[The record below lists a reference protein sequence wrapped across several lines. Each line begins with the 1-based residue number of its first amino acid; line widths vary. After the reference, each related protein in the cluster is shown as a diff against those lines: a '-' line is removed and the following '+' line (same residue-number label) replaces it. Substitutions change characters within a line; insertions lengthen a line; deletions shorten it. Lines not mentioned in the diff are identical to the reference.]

1 MPVIRFTQETAM
13 SFEPG
18 PASLTVHRD
27 RFADIDRQAAQLSGY
42 DQIYRQLSRGAFAGS
57 FTTVEGGQG
66 AGIYVET
73 VNQVIEQFSAV
84 PEGQTSLVFLCGD
97 QPAARFGARA
107 FSPGT
112 AMLLGPG
119 AEIDFQSAPGTHV
132 CVVTLGEDAVR
143 QAGEA
148 SAAPPPARGE
158 TRLVDNPAAT
168 GRLVQTVST
177 LLQCALLAAGVGAE
191 VIDGDGFAAEVAA
204 IMAAMTG
211 LAGAG
216 LADRFPSLDRRA
228 ALFREA
234 RDTIHDT
241 LDSATVPR
249 LQKHLNV
256 SRRTLEY
263 AFQEAAGMS
272 PHAYIA
278 AVRLDAVRRALKSS
292 SDSIGDIAAR
302 HGIWHLGRLAGQFR
316 EVFGMLPSEM
326 RRE

>member
-1 MPVIRFTQETAM
+1 M
-13 SFEPG
+13 SFETG
-18 PASLTVHRD
+18 ATSLTVHRD

-42 DQIYRQLSRGAFAGS
+42 DQIYRQLSRGAFDGS

-73 VNQVIEQFSAV
+73 VNQTIEQFSSV

-97 QPAARFGARA
+97 QPAARFGART

-112 AMLLGPG
+112 AVLLGPG
-119 AEIDFQSAPGTHV
+119 AEIDFQSSSATHV
-132 CVVTLGEDAVR
+132 CVVTLGDEAIR
-143 QAGEA
+143 QEGALC
-148 SAAPPPARGE
+148 PPGPGE
-158 TRLVDNPAAT
+158 TRLVDNAAAT
-168 GRLVQTVST
+168 GRLVQTVS
-177 LLQCALLAAGVGAE
+177 ALLGCTLMAAGVGAE
-191 VIDGDGFAAEVAA
+191 VIDGDSFAGEVAT
-204 IMAAMTG
+204 IMAAMTKFAGGG
-211 LAGAG
+211 LAGG
-216 LADRFPSLDRRA
+216 RLANRVPSLDRRA
-228 ALFREA
+228 ALFRQA
-234 RDTIHDT
+234 RDTIEET
-241 LDSATVPR
+241 LEPVSVPR
-249 LQKHLNV
+249 LQRHMNV

-316 EVFGMLPSEM
+316 EAFGTLPSEM
-326 RRE
+326 RRCTPL

>member
-1 MPVIRFTQETAM
+1 M

-18 PASLTVHRD
+18 TTGLTVHRD
-27 RFADIDRQAAQLSGY
+27 RFADIDRQAAQLSGF

-73 VNQVIEQFSAV
+73 VNQVIEQFSSV
-84 PEGQTSLVFLCGD
+84 PEGQTSLVFLCGE
-97 QPAARFGARA
+97 QPAARFGAQA
-107 FSPGT
+107 FLPGT
-112 AMLLGPG
+112 AMLLGAG
-119 AEIDFQSAPGTHV
+119 AEVNFQSAPGTHV
-132 CVVTLGEDAVR
+132 CVVTLGDDAVR
-143 QAGEA
+143 QAGEE
-148 SAAPPPARGE
+148 SALRPPARGE
-158 TRLVDNPAAT
+158 TRFIDNPAAT

-191 VIDGDGFAAEVAA
+191 VMDGDGFTAEVAA
-204 IMAAMTG
+204 LMAAMTG

-216 LADRFPSLDRRA
+216 LVDRLPSLDRRA
-228 ALFREA
+228 ALFRQA
-234 RDTIHDT
+234 RETIHDT
-241 LDSATVPR
+241 LDTVSVPH
-249 LQKHLNV
+249 LQKRLNV

-263 AFQEAAGMS
+263 AFQDAVGMS

-302 HGIWHLGRLAGQFR
+302 YGIWHLGRLAGQFR
-316 EVFGMLPSEM
+316 EVFGVLPSEM
-326 RRE
+326 RRG

>member
-1 MPVIRFTQETAM
+1 M
-13 SFEPG
+13 SLEPG
-18 PASLTVHRD
+18 PAGLTVHRD

-73 VNQVIEQFSAV
+73 VNQVIEQFSSV

-107 FSPGT
+107 FAPGT
-112 AMLLGPG
+112 AMLLGAG

-132 CVVTLGEDAVR
+132 CVVTLGDEALR
-143 QAGEA
+143 EAGTA
-148 SAAPPPARGE
+148 GTIRPPAHGE
-158 TRLVDNPAAT
+158 TRLVDNPATT

-177 LLQCALLAAGVGAE
+177 LLQCALLAAGVGAD
-191 VIDGDGFAAEVAA
+191 VIDGDGFSAEVAA

-211 LAGAG
+211 LAGVS
-216 LADRFPSLDRRA
+216 LADRLPSLDRRA
-228 ALFREA
+228 ALFRQA
-234 RDTIHDT
+234 RDTIQDT
-241 LDSATVPR
+241 LDTVTVPH
-249 LQKHLNV
+249 LQKRLNI

-263 AFQEAAGMS
+263 TFQEAVGMS

-278 AVRLDAVRRALKSS
+278 AVRLDAVRRTLKSS

-302 HGIWHLGRLAGQFR
+302 YGIWHLGRLAGQFR
-316 EVFGMLPSEM
+316 EAFGVLPSET
-326 RRE
+326 RRG